1 MLFLPQT
8 SIEVVAMM
16 TKQEVVNRLE
26 ALLKHEDMEHIIAEV
41 DAVETAYQTIVD
53 QEHDSA
59 DDSDDDTA
67 EVDETTDATAEA
79 ETVSESPAETADA
92 EPTTEPAAETETTE
106 EPAVEET
113 PAADETPA
121 PAISAEESLR
131 LDHRVK
137 ELLNLINAR
146 KSEYEAKKDEDEN
159 ANLAQ
164 KKQIVEDLKNLI
176 KEGPTITQ
184 AYDAYNE
191 LAAKW
196 KAIGQVPRKH
206 YKQLQSEYSHQIDMF
221 FHTMQI
227 FRDLK
232 VYDLEKNYE
241 AKVALIAKVKELE
254 SETSFSKLDDM
265 LKVYQTEWA
274 EIGPTKEEQ
283 WKEVRNDFWQAV
295 NAHYDRIQAHYDSIR
310 ERQKNALEAKE
321 ALGKIVVEQLELEL
335 NSHKKWQEAT
345 AKVIQAQKDWAT
357 TGHASRKDNDNAYKE
372 FRAAC
377 NAFFAKKKE
386 YYGQLKEQNKAG
398 HDAKMALVETAK
410 SLKDQTNWRDTT
422 EALINLQKQ
431 WKETP
436 SAGNK
441 EDQRLWLLF
450 RAACD
455 FFFEAKKEYY
465 ATLDDRQAEN
475 LKAKQEFIAKIE
487 AFELSGEKSKDLD
500 ALKGFNEEWRA
511 LGNVPR
517 KDIDTINNAY
527 KAALDAQYDKLK
539 MSKTEKVLTKFKDKV
554 ESLTQGEDGGRLIE
568 QERRVVQETI
578 KKIQETIDQYENNLG
593 FFGSSKGA
601 EALKQGV
608 LKNIEKAKEELAIWE
623 TKLKQ
628 LPKPDP
634 SLRQERPRYD
644 KPRFDKGGR
653 GSGRR

>member
-8 SIEVVAMM
+8 RIEVFAMM
-16 TKQEVVNRLE
+16 NKQEIVNRLQE
-26 ALLKHEDMEHIIAEV
+26 LLKHDDMELVIAEV
-41 DAVETAYQTIVD
+41 DAVEVAYQAIVD
-53 QEHDSA
+53 QEHDSS
-59 DDSDDDTA
+59 DSSDDEDAAEETTIETA
-67 EVDETTDATAEA
+67 EVPAAEA
-79 ETVSESPAETADA
+79 EITEGAPAAETA
-92 EPTTEPAAETETTE
+92 PEPAAEEAPTQ
-106 EPAVEET
+106 PALT
-113 PAADETPA
+113 D
-121 PAISAEESLR
+121 EESLQ
-131 LDHRVK
+131 LDARVK
-137 ELLNLINAR
+137 ELLNLIHTR
-146 KSEYEAKKDEDEN
+146 KDEYEAKKNEDEN
-159 ANLAQ
+159 ANLEQ

-184 AYDAYNE
+184 AYDAFNE

-254 SETSFSKLDDM
+254 SETSFSKIDDM

-283 WKEVRNDFWQAV
+283 WKEVRNEFWQAV
-295 NAHYDRIQAHYDSIR
+295 NAHYDRIQAHYDGLR
-310 ERQKNALEAKE
+310 ERQRQALEAKE
-321 ALGKIVVEQLELEL
+321 ALGRVVVEQLDLDL
-335 NSHKKWQEAT
+335 NSHQKWQEAT
-345 AKVIQAQKDWAT
+345 AKVLQAQKDWAS
-357 TGHASRKDNDNAYKE
+357 TGHAARKDNDNAYKE

-386 YYGQLKEQNKAG
+386 FYGQLKEQNKAG
-398 HDAKMALVETAK
+398 QDAKLKLIEAAEALKT
-410 SLKDQTNWRDTT
+410 QTDWRDTT
-422 EALINLQKQ
+422 DALIDLQKQ

-441 EDQRLWLLF
+441 EDQKLWLRF

-487 AFELSGEKSKDLD
+487 AFELSGDKNKDLA
-500 ALKGFNEEWRA
+500 ALKVFNEEWRN
-511 LGNVPR
+511 LGPVPR
-517 KDIDTINNAY
+517 KEIDNINNTY

-554 ESLTQGEDGGRLIE
+554 ESLSQGEGGSRLIE
-568 QERRVVQETI
+568 QERRTVQETI
-578 KKIQETIDQYENNLG
+578 KKIKETIDQYENNLG
-593 FFGSSKGA
+593 FFGNSKGA
-601 EALKQGV
+601 DALKQGV
-608 LKNIEKAKEELAIWE
+608 LKSIEKAKEELTIWE

-634 SLRQERPRYD
+634 SARQDRPRFD
-644 KPRFDKGGR
+644 KPRFDKGR
-653 GSGRR
+653 GRR

>member
-8 SIEVVAMM
+8 RIEVFAMM
-16 TKQEVVNRLE
+16 NKQEIVSRLE
-26 ALLKHEDMEHIIAEV
+26 ELLKHDDMEHVIAEV
-41 DAVETAYQTIVD
+41 DAVEVAYQAIVD
-53 QEHDSA
+53 QEHESSDS
-59 DDSDDDTA
+59 SDEEDA
-67 EVDETTDATAEA
+67 ADET
-79 ETVSESPAETADA
+79 
-92 EPTTEPAAETETTE
+92 ETETTE
-106 EPAVEET
+106 APANDAEET
-113 PAADETPA
+113 EDTPTAETAPEPVAEEA
-121 PAISAEESLR
+121 PAQPALTAEESLQ
-131 LDHRVK
+131 LDARVK
-137 ELLNLINAR
+137 ELLNLIHTR
-146 KSEYEAKKDEDEN
+146 KDEYEAQKNEDEN
-159 ANLAQ
+159 ANLEQ

-184 AYDAYNE
+184 AYDAFNE

-241 AKVALIAKVKELE
+241 AKLALIAKVKELE
-254 SETSFSKLDDM
+254 SETSFSKIDDM

-283 WKEVRNDFWQAV
+283 WKEVRNEFWQAV
-295 NAHYDRIQAHYDSIR
+295 NAHYDRIQAHYDGLR
-310 ERQKNALEAKE
+310 ERQRQALEAKE
-321 ALGKIVVEQLELEL
+321 ALGKIVVEQLDLDL
-335 NSHKKWQEAT
+335 NSHQKWQEAT
-345 AKVIQAQKDWAT
+345 AKVLQAQKDWAT
-357 TGHASRKDNDNAYKE
+357 TGHAARKDNDNAYKE

-386 YYGQLKEQNKAG
+386 FYGQLKEQNKAG
-398 HDAKMALVETAK
+398 QDAKTKLIEAAEALKT
-410 SLKDQTNWRDTT
+410 QTNWRDTT
-422 EALINLQKQ
+422 DALIDLQKQ
-431 WKETP
+431 WKDSP

-441 EDQRLWLLF
+441 EDQKLWLRF

-465 ATLDDRQAEN
+465 ATLDERQAEN

-487 AFELSGEKSKDLD
+487 AFELSGDKSKDLA
-500 ALKGFNEEWRA
+500 ALKVFNEEWRN
-511 LGNVPR
+511 LGPVPR
-517 KDIDTINNAY
+517 KEIDNVNNAY

-554 ESLTQGEDGGRLIE
+554 ESLSQGEGGSRLLE
-568 QERRVVQETI
+568 QERRTVQETI
-578 KKIQETIDQYENNLG
+578 KKIKETIDQYENNLG
-593 FFGSSKGA
+593 FFGNSKGA
-601 EALKQGV
+601 DALKQGV
-608 LKNIEKAKEELAIWE
+608 LKSIEKAKEELAIWE

-634 SLRQERPRYD
+634 SARQDRPRYD
-644 KPRFDKGGR
+644 KQRFDKGR
-653 GSGRR
+653 GRR